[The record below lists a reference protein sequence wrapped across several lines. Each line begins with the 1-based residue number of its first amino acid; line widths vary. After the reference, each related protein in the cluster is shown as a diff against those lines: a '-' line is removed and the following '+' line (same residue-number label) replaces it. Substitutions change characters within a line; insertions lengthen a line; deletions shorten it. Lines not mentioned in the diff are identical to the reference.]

1 MTSSTGTTADYYGI
15 LGIDAESG
23 HEEIRAAYRAKLR
36 LWHPDLA
43 GDETEDVR
51 RAATEMTA
59 QLNEAFECLGDPD
72 RRVAYDTARGGGPE
86 PARSTPTS
94 QPRRSHGKR
103 RSNHRVRDISTIS
116 LGGIVVPLLALAG
129 VAGLLPAATPPHQTL
144 IAAFSLGVIFA
155 TIWVL
160 TSSRLLRQ
168 PDRLARIGVVWGHLM
183 RWSGWLFIGG
193 LVVVLGIPAI
203 VFILIALVAAP
214 FSGLI
219 LIALISGRSD
229 HRDG

>member
-43 GDETEDVR
+43 GGKTEDVR

-59 QLNEAFECLGDPD
+59 QLNEAYECLGDPG
-72 RRVAYDTARGGGPE
+72 RRVAYDTARGSGSE
-86 PARSTPTS
+86 PARSTSTS
-94 QPRRSHGKR
+94 QPRRSRAK

-129 VAGLLPAATPPHQTL
+129 VAGLLPAATPPHPTL
-144 IAAFSLGVIFA
+144 IAALSLGVIFA

-160 TSSRLLRQ
+160 ASSRLLRQ
-168 PDRLARIGVVWGHLM
+168 PDRLARIGVVWGRLM
-183 RWSGWLFIGG
+183 RWSGWIFISG
-193 LVVVLGIPAI
+193 LVVVFGIPAI

-219 LIALISGRSD
+219 LIALISGRS
-229 HRDG
+229 GPFCE

>member
-59 QLNEAFECLGDPD
+59 QLNEAYECLGDPD
-72 RRVAYDTARGGGPE
+72 RRVAYDTARGSNSE
-86 PARSTPTS
+86 PPRSTSTS
-94 QPRRSHGKR
+94 QPRRSHGR
-103 RSNHRVRDISTIS
+103 GRSNHRVRDISTIS
-116 LGGIVVPLLALAG
+116 LGGIVVLLALAG
-129 VAGLLPAATPPHQTL
+129 VAGLFPAATPPHPTL
-144 IAAFSLGVIFA
+144 IAALSLGVIFA
-155 TIWVL
+155 TILVL
-160 TSSRLLRQ
+160 ASSRLLRQ
-168 PDRLARIGVVWGHLM
+168 PDRLAPIGMVWSHLM

-219 LIALISGRSD
+219 LIALISGRSVP
-229 HRDG
+229 REG